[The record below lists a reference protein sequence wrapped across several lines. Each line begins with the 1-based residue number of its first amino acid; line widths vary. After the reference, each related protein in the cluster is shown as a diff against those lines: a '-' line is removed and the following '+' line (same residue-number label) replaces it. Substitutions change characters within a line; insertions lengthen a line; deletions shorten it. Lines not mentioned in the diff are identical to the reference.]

1 MNAFIIELDNRPG
14 SLADV
19 AAAIAEK
26 GINIAGV
33 AGATSAT
40 SAAVAIVTNDEDA
53 TRSALEGAGARFREV
68 HLASASLDDRPGVL
82 ADVARNLANAGVNIE
97 AILPTGMEAGKITVA
112 FGVDNIE
119 AAKSV
124 LGQSASV
131 SA

>member
-26 GINIAGV
+26 GINITGV
-33 AGATSAT
+33 AGATGTT
-40 SAAVAIVTNDEDA
+40 SGSVAIATNDEDA
-53 TRSALEGAGARFREV
+53 TRSALDGLGARYREV
-68 HLASASLDDRPGVL
+68 ALASASLEDKPGML
-82 ADVARNLANAGVNIE
+82 ADITRKLANAGVNIE
-97 AILPTGMEAGKITVA
+97 AILPTGMEGGRITVA

-124 LGQSASV
+124 LGQAAGV
-131 SA
+131 RA